1 MFRKVGSY
9 FNSKTNENKDDDDS
23 NSTELNNKND
33 NTNNAEHEG
42 RLNKSDNK
50 LNDDA
55 NSNSDNKKNNYDK
68 INENAEKSR
77 IIDKKTNMDFQEKMK
92 IIKEKLRSSEFKNE
106 KENDDKD
113 KGSDKDIS
121 RGRTKDKERS
131 RDNDK
136 DRRRHKELPSSD
148 DETHSSKR
156 RRRSKERRRDKS
168 IERRRRH
175 ISKERSRNRSRER
188 SRNRSKERSRNR
200 SRDRSRGRS
209 RYKRSKDDSRSDSD
223 DERHH
228 YYKSKKSK
236 KYKSSWDNSD
246 NNYSDDSARE
256 RKKSTRDKNDIA
268 MSDEDSKKEN
278 KEIKPKKKKSKWDT
292 VDESLL
298 ANNMLIDSN
307 NLGGV
312 LQYQRLSL
320 NGNLLQGTKIPQLGR
335 NPYELEGD
343 KKQRKLYIGNL
354 PPNSKQEEIVEFFNN
369 TLSSIIKGSSLE
381 VKIGDVQLSPV
392 VKCEI
397 FNADSRFC
405 FLEFRTMDITWLSLK
420 LDSMSYN
427 NYCLRINRP
436 HDYMPPPEG
445 DPALTVVF
453 PDIDMGLLESFKP
466 PKIAPVRST
475 GDDDNK
481 LYIQNLPHDL
491 KDDQIMDLLGQ
502 FGKLKGFNIIKDLNT
517 GLNKG
522 YGFFEYEDSSC
533 TQVAIHALNGF
544 VCGKNILNVK
554 KATFNKNANNI
565 PNPNN
570 IALAN
575 NVDVPVSLLPNSI
588 SQKILSNS
596 IIGLQIQASR
606 KIGEKSSRVIQL
618 TNAVFQEDLIINSQY
633 EEILKDVKEEAEKY
647 GTLQSIVIPKPNIDL
662 SYTEGVGKIFLH
674 YADETAARK
683 AQYMFN
689 GRLFEKRVVCAS
701 FYSEEKFLE
710 GKYVLS

>member
-1 MFRKVGSY
+1 MFRKVGNY
-9 FNSKTNENKDDDDS
+9 FNSKTNETKNEVIS
-23 NSTELNNKND
+23 NSSELGNKND
-33 NTNNAEHEG
+33 DTNNAEHEENI
-42 RLNKSDNK
+42 NKSDNK
-50 LNDDA
+50 LNDNAKD
-55 NSNSDNKKNNYDK
+55 SNSDNKKNNSDQ
-68 INENAEKSR
+68 INENEEKNS
-77 IIDKKTNMDFQEKMK
+77 ILDKKTNSDFQEKIK
-92 IIKEKLRSSEFKNE
+92 IIKEKLKSKEFKNE
-106 KENDDKD
+106 KESDDKD

-121 RGRTKDKERS
+121 KERNKDKERS

-148 DETHSSKR
+148 EETHSSKR
-156 RRRSKERRRDKS
+156 KRRSKERRRDKS
-168 IERRRRH
+168 VERRRNR
-175 ISKERSRNRSRER
+175 SKERSRHRSKER
-188 SRNRSKERSRNR
+188 SRHRSKERSRNR

-209 RYKRSKDDSRSDSD
+209 RYKRSKGDSMSDSD
-223 DERHH
+223 NERSH
-228 YYKSKKSK
+228 YKSKKSK

-246 NNYSDDSARE
+246 KNYSDDSTKE
-256 RKKSTRDKNDIA
+256 RKKNTHDKNDIS
-268 MSDEDSKKEN
+268 MSEEDTKKEN

-292 VDESLL
+292 VDENLL
-298 ANNMLIDSN
+298 KNNILIDNN
-307 NLGGV
+307 NLSGV
-312 LQYQRLSL
+312 LQYQRLGL
-320 NGNLLQGTKIPQLGR
+320 NGNLLQGNKGSQLNR

-369 TLSSIIKGSSLE
+369 TISSIIKGSSLE
-381 VKIGDVQLSPV
+381 VKIGDVQLLPV

-405 FLEFRTMDITWLSLK
+405 FLEFRTMDITWLCLK

-554 KATFNKNANNI
+554 KATFNKNSNNA
-565 PNPNN
+565 PNSNN

-633 EEILKDVKEEAEKY
+633 DEILKDVKEEAEKY
-647 GTLQSIVIPKPNIDL
+647 GPLQSIVIPKPNTDL

-674 YADETAARK
+674 YVDETAARK

>member
-1 MFRKVGSY
+1 MFRKVGNY
-9 FNSKTNENKDDDDS
+9 FNSKTNETKNEVIS

-33 NTNNAEHEG
+33 DTNNAEHEN
-42 RLNKSDNK
+42 LNKSDNK
-50 LNDDA
+50 LNDDTKD
-55 NSNSDNKKNNYDK
+55 SNSDNKKNSSDQ
-68 INENAEKSR
+68 INENEEKSS
-77 IIDKKTNMDFQEKMK
+77 ILDKKTNADFQEKIK
-92 IIKEKLRSSEFKNE
+92 IIKEKLKSNEFRNE
-106 KENDDKD
+106 KESDDKD
-113 KGSDKDIS
+113 KGSNKDIS
-121 RGRTKDKERS
+121 RGRNKDKERS

-148 DETHSSKR
+148 DEIHSSKR
-156 RRRSKERRRDKS
+156 KRRSKERRRDKS
-168 IERRRRH
+168 VERRRRNK
-175 ISKERSRNRSRER
+175 SKE
-188 SRNRSKERSRNR
+188 
-200 SRDRSRGRS
+200 RSRGRS
-209 RYKRSKDDSRSDSD
+209 RYKRSKDDSRNISNSRSDSD
-223 DERHH
+223 HERNH
-228 YYKSKKSK
+228 YHKSKKSK

-246 NNYSDDSARE
+246 KNYSDDSTKE
-256 RKKSTRDKNDIA
+256 RKKNTRDKNDIS
-268 MSDEDSKKEN
+268 MPEEDTKKEN

-298 ANNMLIDSN
+298 KNNILIDSN
-307 NLGGV
+307 NLSGV
-312 LQYQRLSL
+312 LQYQRLGL
-320 NGNLLQGTKIPQLGR
+320 NGNLLQGNKGSQLSR
-335 NPYELEGD
+335 NSYELEGD

-369 TLSSIIKGSSLE
+369 TISSIIKGSSLE
-381 VKIGDVQLSPV
+381 VKIGDVQLLPV

-405 FLEFRTMDITWLSLK
+405 FLEFRTMDITWLCLK

-554 KATFNKNANNI
+554 KATFNKNSNNAPNSNNI
-565 PNPNN
+565 V
-570 IALAN
+570 LAN

-618 TNAVFQEDLIINSQY
+618 TNAVFQEDLIIDSQY
-633 EEILKDVKEEAEKY
+633 DEILKDVKEEAEKY
-647 GTLQSIVIPKPNIDL
+647 GPLQSIVIPKPNTDL

-674 YADETAARK
+674 YVDETAARK

-701 FYSEEKFLE
+701 FYSEEKFLK